1 MQLQNVRQSIK
12 FYANA
17 CLGSLLFIAATAQAA
32 PKDEAGEV
40 TFLLGKAFVNGSTP
54 VTIGTKVGSGDVI
67 QTLGNGHV
75 HVRFIDSGL
84 VSVRPESRL
93 VIEQYQYN
101 ASQPNESIIKFN
113 LEQGVMRSISGEGAK
128 SARDKFRLNTPI
140 AAIGVRGT
148 DFVVKSS
155 SDLLQAVV
163 NEGAIIVAPY
173 SVDCQAASVGPCQS
187 SNMVEL
193 ASDAQQLLEFSSM
206 YESPR
211 LLPLSAGIPTIS
223 IDETQIQS
231 QPHAAKTT
239 ENDVSTSNTTSKSNQ
254 ESDTLDRSDLDN
266 RLVSEI
272 TADTF
277 INAQPNED
285 RAQRLMW
292 GRYSGPKATDRIV
305 YSREV
310 AANGRDLTVLPS
322 PFISDLALY
331 RTSSENRLGTD
342 SSLGNV
348 SFNLLASQATVNT
361 GGMLSVASV
370 SSANSH
376 LSIDFTNGKFATEVM
391 VTSPLIDPVTVSGS
405 GKISDRGFFNF
416 TSGDTAIHGAS
427 TLDGDASSFMF
438 HKDVGAGTSVE
449 GVTHWYAE

>member
-1 MQLQNVRQSIK
+1 MQLPNVRQSIK

-17 CLGSLLFIAATAQAA
+17 CIGGLLFLAAATQAA
-32 PKDEAGEV
+32 PEHDAGEV
-40 TFLLGKAFVNGSTP
+40 TFLLGKAFINGDTP
-54 VTIGTKVGSGDVI
+54 VKIGTKVGTGDVI

-75 HVRFIDSGL
+75 HVRFIDNGL

-93 VIEQYQYN
+93 LIEQYQYN
-101 ASQPNESIIKFN
+101 ASQPSESVIKFN
-113 LEQGVMRSISGEGAK
+113 LDQGVMRSISGEGAK
-128 SARDKFRLNTPI
+128 AARDKFRLNTPI

-155 SDLLQAVV
+155 NDLLQAVV

-187 SNMVEL
+187 SNTVEL
-193 ASDAQQLLEFSSM
+193 ASDAQQLLEFSSL

-231 QPHAAKTT
+231 QPHETNTT
-239 ENDVSTSNTTSKSNQ
+239 DEKSSDTSTSKANQ
-254 ESDTLDRSDLDN
+254 SSDSLERSDLDN
-266 RLVSEI
+266 RLVNEN
-272 TADTF
+272 TADIF
-277 INAQPNED
+277 IKNQPNTE
-285 RAQRLMW
+285 RIQRLMW

-305 YSREV
+305 YSKEV
-310 AANGRDLTVLPS
+310 AESGREMTVLPS

-331 RTSSENRLGTD
+331 RTPSEDRRGIDT
-342 SSLGNV
+342 SLGNV

-361 GGMLSVASV
+361 GGILTVASV

-376 LSIDFTNGKFATEVM
+376 LNINFTNGRFDTEVS
-391 VTSPLIDPVTVSGS
+391 VTSPLISPVTVSGA
-405 GKISDRGFFNF
+405 GKITDRGFFNF

-438 HKDVGAGTSVE
+438 YKDVGAGTSVE